1 MKELSN
7 KATLMTT
14 DNDTTTEN
22 NLKTLDPREATRW
35 KAECFLKETKNIR
48 ENVLTNRFVSPYFEA
63 YLQEL
68 EYRILSFLYVD
79 DGRVHSPFIE
89 LDYEIKVLNKR
100 LSKDFRFSR
109 MEELQLRRY
118 QRRIKAGVFY
128 CKFSKFFNILGGSF
142 AWFIMKLF
150 VALLVGDSAYQLYQ
164 NVGWV
169 PVAVILFF
177 VLINLGSLID
187 IFNFFVFSWD
197 KELFKELLTEIRAYL
212 KKLIFR

>member
-1 MKELSN
+1 
-7 KATLMTT
+7 MTT
-14 DNDTTTEN
+14 DNDNTES
-22 NLKTLDPREATRW
+22 NLKTLEPREATRW
-35 KAECFLKETKNIR
+35 EAERFLKETKNIR
-48 ENVLTNRFVSPYFEA
+48 ENVLTNRFVSPYFEV
-63 YLQEL
+63 YLKEL

-79 DGRVHSPFIE
+79 DGRVQSPTLE
-89 LDYEIKVLNKR
+89 LDYEIKVLKKR

-109 MEELQLRRY
+109 MEKLQLRRY

-142 AWFIMKLF
+142 AWFIMQLF

-169 PVAVILFF
+169 PVVVILFF

-187 IFNFFVFSWD
+187 MFDFCFFPRD
-197 KELFKELLTEIRAYL
+197 KELFKELLTEIRVYL